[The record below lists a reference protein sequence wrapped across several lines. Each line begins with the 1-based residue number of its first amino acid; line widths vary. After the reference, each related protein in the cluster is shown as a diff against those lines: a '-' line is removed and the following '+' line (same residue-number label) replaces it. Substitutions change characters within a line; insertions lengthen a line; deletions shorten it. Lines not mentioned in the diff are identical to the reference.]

1 MTNIYISEGTRDDM
15 HNDCMV
21 ILEAKT
27 AIADAIQRLHTL
39 TNNSAMA
46 YNDSLLPNLV
56 DALDNI
62 LANDIQSVEQSLT
75 AADQHFYELE
85 KETA

>member
-21 ILEAKT
+21 ILEVKT
-27 AIADAIQRLHTL
+27 AIVDAVQRLQTL
-39 TNNSAMA
+39 TQSSAMA
-46 YNDSLLPNLV
+46 YNDNLLPSLV
-56 DALDNI
+56 DTLDSL